1 MEAAG
6 SGQEEEEQMQVD
18 IYIAGNSKKPDSVER
33 WIGYLIRARGSR
45 REVTGTASYEATRH
59 ESFLMVMV
67 EALDRFLRPADITM
81 HLEDVWVA
89 SCLQR
94 ISPDGETEARSLL
107 DRWQE
112 SGWRKARG
120 GELENKDLWQRLY
133 NKLRVFEQSGGTF
146 EFVGM
151 SREDEVDCD
160 RMAKIARAIECSMQN
175 PD

>member
-1 MEAAG
+1 
-6 SGQEEEEQMQVD
+6 MQVD

-45 REVTGTASYEATRH
+45 REVTGTASYVTTRH
-59 ESFLMVMV
+59 GSFLMVMV

-81 HLEDVWVA
+81 HIEDVWVA

-94 ISPDGETEARSLL
+94 ISPDGLL

-151 SREDEVDCD
+151 SREDGEDCD